1 MNVTGFNKFLKQYKE
16 EINIDDFY
24 DERKIYP
31 LKKTNKQI
39 LGSENIGAI
48 FLNYFTDSGSVL
60 DIGGNAGNLLLYDDK
75 IGIIEKYS
83 CLDVSKLAIDYG
95 KFLHPNSNF
104 YYYNKFNWIY
114 NITGEPNVKYPEIE
128 EHDYTFLYNVALCC
142 DYRDLIEILQFAFKK
157 TRKKIVFNVWNK
169 NNINLLNIIYRKFY
183 DIDIT
188 RWPKL
193 DNNIFYLLCTSR
205 WDKDRGDDI
214 KMFDKDSFI
223 SNKILKLSSCSG
235 FYAFYNIDYL
245 KQRLINIFNCEVE
258 ISTPDETSTVYTLY
272 K

>member
-1 MNVTGFNKFLKQYKE
+1 M
-16 EINIDDFY
+16 
-24 DERKIYP
+24 
-31 LKKTNKQI
+31 
-39 LGSENIGAI
+39 
-48 FLNYFTDSGSVL
+48 
-60 DIGGNAGNLLLYDDK
+60 
-75 IGIIEKYS
+75 
-83 CLDVSKLAIDYG
+83 
-95 KFLHPNSNF
+95 
-104 YYYNKFNWIY
+104 
-114 NITGEPNVKYPEIE
+114 KYPEIE